1 MILKKLQGISNLV
14 SMGDCLIMVTISKV
28 KEIVTAAAIAV
39 PIFWI
44 GGKILRTIK
53 DEISPSDD
61 DEEIVFDDD
70 DT

>member
-1 MILKKLQGISNLV
+1 
-14 SMGDCLIMVTISKV
+14 MVTIDKV
-28 KEIVTAAAIAV
+28 KEIVTGAAIAV
-39 PIFWI
+39 PVFWI

-53 DEISPSDD
+53 DEIWPSDD

>member
-1 MILKKLQGISNLV
+1 
-14 SMGDCLIMVTISKV
+14 MVTINKV

-61 DEEIVFDDD
+61 ADEFFEDDD
-70 DT
+70 

>member
-1 MILKKLQGISNLV
+1 MP
-14 SMGDCLIMVTISKV
+14 TIAKV

-44 GGKILRTIK
+44 GGKILKTIK